1 MIDGLKLDKRL
12 RSIVDLVDGDALA
25 DVGCDHGKVSIAC
38 LAEGRV
44 KSVIASKVFAKSGR
58 LGKTVWS

>member
-38 LAEGRV
+38 LDR
-44 KSVIASKVFAKSGR
+44 KSVV
-58 LGKTVWS
+58 